1 MLAHKVPY
9 EMTDERD
16 HVHKVARANGKK
28 STLSVDVRDSFA
40 AVRKENWGTFS
51 QPTRSKRQN
60 QGAYV
65 HQGNLELINVHVV
78 EKHFMD

>member
-1 MLAHKVPY
+1 
-9 EMTDERD
+9 MTDERD

-28 STLSVDVRDSFA
+28 STLSVAVSGTKAELGHILA
-40 AVRKENWGTFS
+40 ADPKQT
-51 QPTRSKRQN
+51 PN

-65 HQGNLELINVHVV
+65 HQGNLELINVSIVV